1 VSTLVGVVV
10 ISGARTSSS
19 GTGCASIAVISFSE
33 NERVRPRDRR
43 SPGTSTRP
51 SELGSGVLTVFP
63 NLELTLP
70 LTPRAVLGIDLSL
83 VALLV
88 SLMSALMSENSALLK
103 VSPVRFVPRD
113 LDISFMN
120 VTDHL
125 AVGSAETFF
134 FSPNDMV

>member
-1 VSTLVGVVV
+1 VSALVGVVV

-19 GTGCASIAVISFSE
+19 GTGCASIAVISFNE

-70 LTPRAVLGIDLSL
+70 LRPRAVLGIDLSL